1 MQGIAGGEGHAGVLS
16 RKKTKVMKSGFI
28 ISTLVA
34 IILAVVVVVGWG
46 QISELKKEM
55 GALKE
60 EKPAKSVGSSTRTG
74 TASRNGRLQSSSS
87 RASGPSKS
95 ERAVVE
101 NDDSEEEQRKAW
113 EENPQKMLGELIK
126 AWSESD
132 FGKRMEQAEN
142 KRKASRLYGSLVE
155 KLGLSDEDRD
165 YFLGLAGGGSEDELW
180 GELMFAGQEDRE
192 AVLQKWEEAN
202 DEREAAM
209 REFLNDEADW
219 KRYQDYESRIE
230 EHEQV
235 QGDIRRAMEGAG
247 VPLTPE
253 QETQLVEVM
262 HEARQQGGVNEKWT
276 GRGVL
281 NQLSEPGIADRLE
294 ADWQAG
300 QEAMS
305 AGVAN
310 VLSPQQVE
318 AFNESQ
324 SRQLRGATEGL
335 RAMESFIGG
344 GQQTE

>member
-1 MQGIAGGEGHAGVLS
+1 
-16 RKKTKVMKSGFI
+16 MKIGFI
-28 ISTLVA
+28 VSTMVA
-34 IILAVVVVVGWG
+34 ICLAIVVVMGMG
-46 QISELKKEM
+46 QFSDLKKEVA
-55 GALKE
+55 GLKKE
-60 EKPAKSVGSSTRTG
+60 QPAKSAGSSTRTG
-74 TASRNGRLQSSSS
+74 TGSRTGRLQSPSS

-101 NDDSEEEQRKAW
+101 NDDPEEERRTEW
-113 EENPQKMLGELIK
+113 EENPQKMIGEFIK

-142 KRKASRLYGSLVE
+142 KRKASRLYGPLVE
-155 KLGLSDEDRD
+155 ELGLSDEDQE
-165 YFLGLAGGGSEDELW
+165 YFLGLAGSAAGSEDKLW
-180 GELMFAGQEDRE
+180 GELMFAEQEDRE
-192 AVLQKWEEAN
+192 AVLQKWEDAN
-202 DEREAAM
+202 DEREASM
-209 REFLNDEADW
+209 REFLNDESDW
-219 KRYQDYESRIE
+219 QRYQDYEARIE

-253 QETQLVEVM
+253 QESQLVEVM
-262 HEARQQGGVNEKWT
+262 HGARQQGGINEKWT

>member
-1 MQGIAGGEGHAGVLS
+1 
-16 RKKTKVMKSGFI
+16 MKIGFI
-28 ISTLVA
+28 ISTGAALFLAILV
-34 IILAVVVVVGWG
+34 VWG
-46 QISELKKEM
+46 MGQLSDLKKQVAGLKKEP
-55 GALKE
+55 
-60 EKPAKSVGSSTRTG
+60 PAKSAGNSTRT
-74 TASRNGRLQSSSS
+74 GRLQSSSS

-101 NDDSEEEQRKAW
+101 KDDSEEERRKEW
-113 EENPQKMLGELIK
+113 EENPQKMLGEMIK

-142 KRKASRLYGSLVE
+142 RRKASRLYGPLVE
-155 KLGLSDEDRD
+155 ELGLSDEDQE
-165 YFLGLAGGGSEDELW
+165 YFLGLAGSAAGSEDKLW
-180 GELMFAGQEDRE
+180 GELMFAGEEDRE
-192 AVLQKWEEAN
+192 EILQKWEDAN
-202 DEREAAM
+202 GEREAAM
-209 REFLNDEADW
+209 REFLNDESDW

-253 QETQLVEVM
+253 QESQLVEVM
-262 HEARQQGGVNEKWT
+262 HGARQQERINEKWT

-324 SRQLRGATEGL
+324 SRQLRGAPERL
-335 RAMESFIGG
+335 RAMESFFGG
-344 GQQTE
+344 GEHTE

>member
-1 MQGIAGGEGHAGVLS
+1 
-16 RKKTKVMKSGFI
+16 
-28 ISTLVA
+28 
-34 IILAVVVVVGWG
+34 
-46 QISELKKEM
+46 M
-55 GALKE
+55 GA
-60 EKPAKSVGSSTRTG
+60 
-74 TASRNGRLQSSSS
+74 
-87 RASGPSKS
+87 
-95 ERAVVE
+95 
-101 NDDSEEEQRKAW
+101 
-113 EENPQKMLGELIK
+113 
-126 AWSESD
+126 
-132 FGKRMEQAEN
+132 
-142 KRKASRLYGSLVE
+142 Y
-155 KLGLSDEDRD
+155 

-262 HEARQQGGVNEKWT
+262 HEARQQGDVNEKWR